1 MLNPLSLQ
9 MLRPGTTFIPAQAL
23 MLYEGAPAAPVRSA
37 EEVEVAAS
45 IGLGRLIDI
54 YV

>member
-1 MLNPLSLQ
+1 

-23 MLYEGAPAAPVRSA
+23 MIYEGAPAAPVRSL
-37 EEVEVAAS
+37 EEIESEASVA
-45 IGLGRLIDI
+45 LGRLIDV

>member
-1 MLNPLSLQ
+1 MLNPLPSQ

-23 MLYEGAPAAPVRSA
+23 MVYEGAPELPVRSA
-37 EEVEVAAS
+37 EELEAEAS
-45 IGLGRLIDI
+45 VMLGSIIDI